1 MVGISKRLRASVRM
15 DAINGDSFERWVNTH
30 PGYTYRDVWQ
40 AGREYQSWLSVAS
53 VPQDVEEFIKN
64 SSDKGIWFRD
74 QKVVPVDDLRTYM
87 AGKVLVPV
95 EPSPKMIDATFN
107 DEIETSGEIE
117 SHNTRNRRIYKAMLT
132 ASKEGV

>member
-1 MVGISKRLRASVRM
+1 MDDSQSPQGLKEKWKQLRYQIRCANRQYRHNNDNSPDLFSPRDGFVV
-15 DAINGDSFERWVNTH
+15 AYSNEAVESALNEFEMH
-30 PGYTYRDVWQ
+30 
-40 AGREYQSWLSVAS
+40 
-53 VPQDVEEFIKN
+53 
-64 SSDKGIWFRD
+64 
-74 QKVVPVDDLRTYM
+74 M